1 VVLLLAP
8 GAHAATLGFAPLS
21 IGVGEVASVDI
32 VLSLDAGEVASS
44 FQAELGISGR
54 DVAAA
59 LASSF
64 GGPSWSFANGNDLG
78 ASLLLAMISDNT
90 GGDRVVATLTA
101 TGLAPGV
108 VEVSLVSALAG
119 FDLDD
124 PPYFGEHGVRATPR
138 TGLIGVITVVPEPG
152 TLTLV
157 CLGIAALGAR
167 RAQS

>member
-1 VVLLLAP
+1 V
-8 GAHAATLGFAPLS
+8 S
-21 IGVGEVASVDI
+21 ASHR
-32 VLSLDAGEVASS
+32 AG
-44 FQAELGISGR
+44 G
-54 DVAAA
+54 AAA
-59 LASSF
+59 PATRRAPPSSSF

-119 FDLDD
+119 FDLDE
-124 PPYFGEHGVRATPR
+124 PPYFGELGVRATPR